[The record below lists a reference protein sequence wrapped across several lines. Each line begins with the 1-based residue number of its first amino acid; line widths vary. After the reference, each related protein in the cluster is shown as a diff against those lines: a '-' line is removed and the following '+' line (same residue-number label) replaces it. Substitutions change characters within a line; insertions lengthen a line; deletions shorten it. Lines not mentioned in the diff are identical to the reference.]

1 MTPRDVDEYR
11 ALRDTIR
18 ERGTA
23 RIWVVLVG
31 LIAWAGLTI
40 ATASLAALPV
50 ATLLPLVE
58 LATAFEIVF
67 ALHTGVERIGRY
79 IQVFFEEEDSRGWE
93 HTAMT
98 YGQTFGGGTDPLF
111 ANLFRIATILNFIP
125 ALYANPLPVEWGV
138 VGTLH
143 LMFIVRILIAQRHA
157 NRQRAVDLERFR
169 TLKQNFLKP
178 QG

>member
-1 MTPRDVDEYR
+1 MTPRDVEEYS

-23 RIWVVLVG
+23 RVWIVFVGVV
-31 LIAWAGLTI
+31 AWAGLAI

-79 IQVFFEEEDSRGWE
+79 IQVFFEEGESRGWE
-93 HTAMT
+93 HTAMA

-125 ALYANPLPVEWGV
+125 ALYASPLPIEWGV
-138 VGTLH
+138 VGTIHVL
-143 LMFIVRILIAQRHA
+143 FIVRILGAKRQA

-169 TLKQNFLKP
+169 TLKKNFQP
-178 QG
+178 G

>member
-1 MTPRDVDEYR
+1 M
-11 ALRDTIR
+11 
-18 ERGTA
+18 
-23 RIWVVLVG
+23 
-31 LIAWAGLTI
+31 IAWAGLAI

-79 IQVFFEEEDSRGWE
+79 IQVFFEEDESRGWE
-93 HTAMT
+93 HAAMA

-125 ALYANPLPVEWGV
+125 ALYANPLPIEWGV
-138 VGTLH
+138 VGTIH
-143 LMFIVRILIAQRHA
+143 LLFIVRILVAQRQA
-157 NRQRAVDLERFR
+157 SRQRAVDLERFR
-169 TLKQNFLKP
+169 TLKKNFQP
-178 QG
+178 NA